1 MHDASMWPG
10 VLGRWRSLVPVLF
23 IAGLGLGS
31 VVILAFARAGGTGGY
46 ATHPISTLALTG
58 GATGIA
64 LLSRRLTDRGDRTG
78 GGWLLALAAAVL
90 IYLVLGALA
99 VVAVTADSGMAPL
112 LVGAWGGWWP
122 VPLAVLQL
130 AALRAVPRARWWSIG
145 FGVVVAGAAVR
156 MALALEPVK
165 PFAGHPPAAA
175 EGWRTP
181 AVAAA
186 STILISV
193 VMLAAVLFLANRV
206 RRVPAD
212 ERASAT
218 LGAAAA
224 AVGPLLIVVCMGT
237 AVASGPGDIAPP
249 DGSVAYLVS
258 LAAGCFAGAWALI
271 VSTTGARPPVVRWL
285 LSGVLGG
292 YAAIGVTLA
301 VTWTGAVLRP
311 EGPLIS
317 GLAVAAVTAV
327 IGVAWWRASAALTGF
342 AVPLGPQPAEPP
354 APSDVPPA
362 PPRPGTESPPG
373 LEVLSPREREVLALV
388 ATGARDAAI
397 AEHLH
402 LSHRTVETHLRRI
415 FTKLGLETDDG
426 RNRRLLAARAWLE
439 AMGTDAATGREPIS
453 ATHRPAGP
461 GSTRPGDVLT
471 RRPAS

>member
-1 MHDASMWPG
+1 MHDARMWPD
-10 VLGRWRSLVPVLF
+10 VLWRWRSLVPVLF
-23 IAGLGLGS
+23 IAGLGLCS
-31 VVILAFARAGGTGGY
+31 VAILAFARASGTGGY
-46 ATHPISTLALTG
+46 ATHPISTLALAG

-64 LLSRRLTDRGDRTG
+64 LLSRRLADRGDRTG
-78 GGWLLALAAAVL
+78 GDWLLALATAVL

-112 LVGAWGGWWP
+112 LLGAWGGWWP

-130 AALRAVPRARWWSIG
+130 AALRAEPRARQWSIG
-145 FGVVVAGAAVR
+145 FGVVVAGAAVC

-165 PFAGHPPAAA
+165 PFAGHPPAAP

-181 AVAAA
+181 AVTAA
-186 STILISV
+186 STILVSV
-193 VMLAAVLFLANRV
+193 VMLAAVLFLASRAA
-206 RRVPAD
+206 RVPAD

-237 AVASGPGDIAPP
+237 AVASGPGDIAPT

-258 LAAGCFAGAWALI
+258 LAAGCLVGAWALI
-271 VSTTGARPPVVRWL
+271 VSANRARPSAVRRL
-285 LSGVLGG
+285 LHGVLGG
-292 YAAIGVTLA
+292 YAVIGVTLA

-311 EGPLIS
+311 AGPLIS

-327 IGVAWWRASAALTGF
+327 IGVAWWRASSALTGF
-342 AVPLGPQPAEPP
+342 AVPLVPEPAEPP
-354 APSDVPPA
+354 APSVVPPA
-362 PPRPGTESPPG
+362 PPRPGTELPPG

-402 LSHRTVETHLRRI
+402 LSRRTVETHLRRI
-415 FTKLGLETDDG
+415 FTKLGLESDDG
-426 RNRRLLAARAWLE
+426 RNRRLLAARVWLE
-439 AMGTDAATGREPIS
+439 AMGTDAATDRGPVS
-453 ATHRPAGP
+453 AMHRPAGAR
-461 GSTRPGDVLT
+461 STRHENVPI
-471 RRPAS
+471 RRTAG